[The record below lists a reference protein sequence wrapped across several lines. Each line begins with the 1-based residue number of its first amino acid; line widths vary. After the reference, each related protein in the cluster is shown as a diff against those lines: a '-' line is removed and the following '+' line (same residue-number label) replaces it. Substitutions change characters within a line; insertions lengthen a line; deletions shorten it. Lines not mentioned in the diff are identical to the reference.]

1 MNKESFV
8 GAFNDWYEKYKDI
21 VNERVQDK
29 RIKRK
34 TPGHQ

>member
-21 VNERVQDK
+21 VNERV
-29 RIKRK
+29 K
-34 TPGHQ
+34 TRELSVKLLPT

>member
-21 VNERVQDK
+21 VNEPSPRQEN
-29 RIKRK
+29 
-34 TPGHQ
+34 